1 MKSQSL
7 DPVQPIYSSLFLL
20 DNPPRLCEVQ
30 PLAMVDLSVRCFPHI
45 LPWEV
50 AIACGIDQSNEDMVS
65 HDPQQL
71 VTMATSAT
79 PSQAPER
86 VTFGKFLSQCLQD
99 EQTNPATMEVFQ
111 SDPDLMMLSLSVL
124 LQLGPSKTC
133 LQTPDGNPA
142 YVGHIE
148 PPNQSCNSSSPVPRH
163 VGRAEHCVCNPL
175 IRVVRSEGFCGYTIH
190 KTM

>member
-1 MKSQSL
+1 
-7 DPVQPIYSSLFLL
+7 
-20 DNPPRLCEVQ
+20 
-30 PLAMVDLSVRCFPHI
+30 MVDLSVRCFPHI

-79 PSQAPER
+79 PCQAPGR
-86 VTFGKFLSQCLQD
+86 VTFGKFLSQCLRD

-111 SDPDLMMLSLSVL
+111 SDPDLVMLSLSVL

-133 LQTPDGNPA
+133 LQTPDGNPV
-142 YVGHIE
+142 YVGYVQTNNKE
-148 PPNQSCNSSSPVPRH
+148 GLATVVAQFPDCA
-163 VGRAEHCVCNPL
+163 GRAEHCVCV
-175 IRVVRSEGFCGYTIH
+175 IRVVRCPAKG
-190 KTM
+190 

>member
-1 MKSQSL
+1 MTHQVSHMTHNLRTLSNL
-7 DPVQPIYSSLFLL
+7 FTLTVSVGQPP
-20 DNPPRLCEVQ
+20 PPRLHEVQ

-79 PSQAPER
+79 PCQAPGR

-99 EQTNPATMEVFQ
+99 EQTNPAMMEVFQ
-111 SDPDLMMLSLSVL
+111 SDPDLVMLSLSVL

-133 LQTPDGNPA
+133 LQTPDRNPV
-142 YVGHIE
+142 YVGHVQT
-148 PPNQSCNSSSPVPRH
+148 PKMQQ
-163 VGRAEHCVCNPL
+163 
-175 IRVVRSEGFCGYTIH
+175 
-190 KTM
+190 

>member
-1 MKSQSL
+1 MTHIQHEVTIFG
-7 DPVQPIYSSLFLL
+7 PCPTYLL
-20 DNPPRLCEVQ
+20 LTVSVGQLPSPPPRLHEVQ
-30 PLAMVDLSVRCFPHI
+30 PLAMVDLSVGCFPHI

-79 PSQAPER
+79 PCQAPER

-142 YVGHIE
+142 YVGLLKWE
-148 PPNQSCNSSSPVPRH
+148 TKACSPPNKPIESREVKVH
-163 VGRAEHCVCNPL
+163 H
-175 IRVVRSEGFCGYTIH
+175 VRSCMVEHSGSG
-190 KTM
+190 